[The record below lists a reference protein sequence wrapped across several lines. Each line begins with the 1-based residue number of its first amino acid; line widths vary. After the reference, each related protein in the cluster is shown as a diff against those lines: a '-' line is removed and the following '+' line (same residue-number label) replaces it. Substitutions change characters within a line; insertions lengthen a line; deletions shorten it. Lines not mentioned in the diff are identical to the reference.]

1 MRIVLRLL
9 SVAILVGSSVAAL
22 ALEEESGDSS
32 ASSPWI
38 TVTGAASVSS
48 DFYEHSSNPAGSQ
61 VGRRPAALH
70 RLVFTPTINI
80 AGVLSL
86 PLTLMITYPETN
98 TTTPAITAPSLAELF
113 ANPANALG
121 LSSFSPKIG
130 WAQLHLGSYTPQ
142 MSELSGGDLQIFGAG
157 FDLTPGSVQ
166 VSASRGISQRAV
178 EPNAERNI
186 AGAYRRDMTMA
197 RIAFGNPDS
206 MSVGLNVVYAKD
218 DPTSIGNTIT
228 SILPSRPAEDD
239 PSVIIPSDTLRLRAE
254 EGAIASINTKINL
267 GQALTFSAEG
277 ALSIFTRDQRSNL
290 VDPVNNPLSFL
301 LDARTSTRI
310 DGAGS
315 ASLSMRYSTWGVTVS
330 GLYMGAGFQPLAYPF
345 IQTDRLD
352 LKVSP
357 MLNLFN
363 GDFTLSG
370 TIGQRVNNLSE
381 TKGEAMMQTIAN
393 GQMTVQ
399 FSDAISLSSSY
410 SNFGMR
416 NNRQNPLDS
425 QRIQNVSESFSI
437 DPMITFTAASVI
449 HTLTA
454 SVGIDRFDDF
464 NVVSGVE
471 SSNNTRSAMLAYT
484 GVVEA
489 VPLTIGANTSQ
500 VQNTLT
506 AGVLKVQSYGVNA
519 SYRLLGGQL
528 IPTLSITVANS
539 TFGANPSDT
548 QRFLRGGLR
557 WRTTKSLTLIANYG
571 VSSYTYGTV
580 TTKGTGFTEQTLQLS
595 VNTTF

>member
-1 MRIVLRLL
+1 M
-9 SVAILVGSSVAAL
+9 AILVGGSVAAL
-22 ALEEESGDSS
+22 AQEEESGDSS